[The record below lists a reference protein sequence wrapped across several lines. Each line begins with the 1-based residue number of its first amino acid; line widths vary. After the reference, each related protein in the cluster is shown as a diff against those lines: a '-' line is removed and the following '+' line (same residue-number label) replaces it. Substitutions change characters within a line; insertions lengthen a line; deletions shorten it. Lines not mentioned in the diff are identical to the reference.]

1 LSCRIIP
8 FRRAKRAD
16 AIRPLLPNEFDAAIM
31 AAVARV
37 PNDRPLHYR
46 GAIISR
52 VEHPDC
58 WTVDYPVLGRNYRI
72 FVQPASKP
80 VNRAGDCPGYVSL
93 AMRRVKFDGDH
104 CMGGEVFSNALAA
117 EWIREHLILLAEES
131 SP

>member
-37 PNDRPLHYR
+37 PNDRPLHY
-46 GAIISR
+46 
-52 VEHPDC
+52 DC